1 MRNEGKTQDLKA
13 GAAKPRRRRKPAEG
27 ERREAGARESAH
39 HRELILSGLGVSAGI
54 AVGEAHVVEIGAVQI
69 PEYDIAEDAVEA
81 ELARFADALAKSH
94 RQLKK
99 LKSKS
104 TELHGAAAEELGFL
118 LDAHLQML
126 SGSRVIRGVENRIRR
141 DKINAEAAV
150 QAAISAVAEEF
161 EALDDAYL
169 AARASDV
176 REVGNRLLRN
186 LTQTPYEA
194 FKHLPE
200 GAIVIA
206 EELTPADTALL
217 DPKRIGGFATA
228 LGGAQSHTA
237 IMARSLEIP
246 AVLGIP
252 DLLTKVR
259 SGDGIIIDGHAG
271 KVVIRPRRERVEE
284 YQRRSAEI
292 AREDR
297 QLARLRNLP
306 SMTTDGRRI
315 GLFANL
321 ELPREVEN
329 AIQAGAA
336 GVGLLRTEFL
346 YMNRADLPSEDEQY
360 EILRE
365 IVETMSGRPVTI
377 RTLDIGNDKLAP
389 ALKDHIVETANPA
402 LGLRAIRLSLRDR
415 TLLDAQLAAI
425 LRAAA
430 HGPVRILLPMISHV
444 GEVKQTRA
452 ALEQVA
458 RRLKRRGVKLP
469 HLLPPLGVM
478 IEVPGAALAADA
490 LAQCSDFFAVGSN
503 DLTMYTL
510 AIDRGEEQVAHLY
523 NPLHPA
529 VLRLIQFATEAAM
542 RGRIPISVCGEI
554 AGDPK
559 FVPLLLG
566 LGIQELSMAVGN
578 IPRVKQRIRSLDLAA
593 ASRCA
598 RTIMEQTDSGRIAML
613 LDDFNALAR

>member
-1 MRNEGKTQDLKA
+1 MKNDKPDDGTKA
-13 GAAKPRRRRKPAEG
+13 RRRRKAADG
-27 ERREAGARESAH
+27 ERRETV
-39 HRELILSGLGVSAGI
+39 LKGLGVSAGI
-54 AVGEAHVVEIGAVQI
+54 AIGEAHVVEIGAVQV
-69 PEYDIAEDAVEA
+69 PEYDIADSEIEA
-81 ELARFADALAKSH
+81 ELLRFAEALRKSDK
-94 RQLKK
+94 QLKK
-99 LKSKS
+99 LKTKS
-104 TELHGAAAEELGFL
+104 AELHGAAAEELGFL
-118 LDAHLQML
+118 LDAHMQML
-126 SGSRVIRGVENRIRR
+126 SGSRIVRGVESRIRR

-161 EALDDAYL
+161 ERLDDAYL
-169 AARASDV
+169 AARADDV

-186 LTQTPYEA
+186 LTKTPYEA

-217 DPKRIGGFATA
+217 DPKQIAGFATA
-228 LGGAQSHTA
+228 IGGAQSHTA
-237 IMARSLEIP
+237 IMARSLELP

-252 DLLTKVR
+252 ELLTKVH
-259 SGDGIIIDGHAG
+259 SGDQLVIDGYTG
-271 KVVIRPRRERVEE
+271 RVVIHPNRERLAQYE
-284 YQRRSAEI
+284 RRTAEI
-292 AREDR
+292 EQEHK
-297 QLARLRNLP
+297 QLARLRKLP

-321 ELPREVEN
+321 ELPREVEH
-329 AIQAGAA
+329 ALEAGAA

-346 YMNRADLPSEDEQY
+346 YMNRPTLPSEDEQY

-365 IVETMSGRPVTI
+365 IVEGMNGRPVTI

-389 ALKDHIVETANPA
+389 ALKDHMVETANPA

-415 TLLDAQLAAI
+415 DLLDAQLGAM
-425 LRAAA
+425 LRAGA
-430 HGPVRILLPMISHV
+430 HGPVRILLPMISAV
-444 GEVKQTRA
+444 SEVKQTRA

-458 RRLKRRGVKLP
+458 KRLKKRGVKIADP
-469 HLLPPLGVM
+469 LPPLGIM

-490 LAQCSDFFAVGSN
+490 LAQCSDFFAIGSN

-529 VLRLIQFATEAAM
+529 VLRLIQFATEAAL

-559 FVPLLLG
+559 FAPLLLG

-578 IPRVKQRIRSLDLAA
+578 IPRIKQRIRSLDFAA
-593 ASRCA
+593 AARCA
-598 RTIMEQTDSGRIAML
+598 RIIMEQTDSGRIAML
-613 LDDFNALAR
+613 LDDFNALAT

>member
-1 MRNEGKTQDLKA
+1 MKNEPKDEGSKS
-13 GAAKPRRRRKPAEG
+13 RRRRKSAEG
-27 ERREAGARESAH
+27 ERREIV
-39 HRELILSGLGVSAGI
+39 LKGLGVSAGI
-54 AVGEAHVVEIGAVQI
+54 AIGQAHVVEIGAVQI
-69 PEYDIAEDAVEA
+69 PEYDIKEADVEA
-81 ELARFADALAKSH
+81 EIARFAEALQKSD

-99 LKSKS
+99 LKTKS

-118 LDAHLQML
+118 LEAHMQML
-126 SGSRVIRGVENRIRR
+126 SGSRIVRGVENRIRR
-141 DKINAEAAV
+141 EHINAEAAV

-161 EALDDAYL
+161 ERLDDAYL
-169 AARASDV
+169 AARADDV

-186 LTQTPYEA
+186 LTKTPYEA

-217 DPKRIGGFATA
+217 DPERVAGFATA
-228 LGGAQSHTA
+228 IGGAQSHTA
-237 IMARSLEIP
+237 IMARSLELP

-252 DLLTKVR
+252 ELLTKVR
-259 SGDGIIIDGHAG
+259 SGDPLVIDGYTG
-271 KVVIRPRRERVEE
+271 RVVIHPNRERLAQYE
-284 YQRRSAEI
+284 RRTAEI
-292 AREDR
+292 EQEQK
-297 QLARLRNLP
+297 QLSRLRKLP

-346 YMNRADLPSEDEQY
+346 YMNRPNLPTEDEQY
-360 EILRE
+360 ETLRE
-365 IVETMSGRPVTI
+365 IVEGMNGRPVTI

-389 ALKDHIVETANPA
+389 ALKDIVVETANPA
-402 LGLRAIRLSLRDR
+402 LGLRAIRLSLRHRD
-415 TLLDAQLAAI
+415 LLDAQLGAM
-425 LRAAA
+425 LRAGA
-430 HGPVRILLPMISHV
+430 HGPVRILLPMISAV
-444 GEVKQTRA
+444 SEVKQTRA

-458 RRLKRRGVKLP
+458 KRLKKRGVKIADP
-469 HLLPPLGVM
+469 LPPLGIM
-478 IEVPGAALAADA
+478 IEIPGAALAADA
-490 LAQCSDFFAVGSN
+490 LAQCSDFFAIGSN

-529 VLRLIQFATEAAM
+529 VLRLIQFATEAAL

-559 FVPLLLG
+559 FAPLLLG

-578 IPRVKQRIRSLDLAA
+578 IPRIKQRIRGLDFAA
-593 ASRCA
+593 AARCA
-598 RTIMEQTDSGRIAML
+598 RSVMEQTDSGRIAML
-613 LDDFNALAR
+613 LDDFNALAT

>member
-1 MRNEGKTQDLKA
+1 MRNDDANEDA
-13 GAAKPRRRRKPAEG
+13 RPRRRRKSPDG
-27 ERREAGARESAH
+27 DRRDAARKETS
-39 HRELILSGLGVSAGI
+39 RKEIVLSGLGVSAGI
-54 AVGEAHVVEIGAVQI
+54 AIGEAHVVEIGAVQI
-69 PEYDIAEDAVEA
+69 PEYDIAEGEIEA
-81 ELARFADALAKSH
+81 ELARFAEALEKSN

-99 LKSKS
+99 LKTKS
-104 TELHGAAAEELGFL
+104 AELHGAAAEELGFL
-118 LDAHLQML
+118 LEAHMQML
-126 SGSRVIRGVENRIRR
+126 SGSRIIRGVEQRIKR
-141 DKINAEAAV
+141 DRINAEAAV

-161 EALDDAYL
+161 EGLDDAYL
-169 AARASDV
+169 AARAADV

-186 LTQTPYEA
+186 LTKTPYEA

-217 DPKRIGGFATA
+217 DPKQVGGFATA
-228 LGGAQSHTA
+228 IGGAQSHTA
-237 IMARSLEIP
+237 IMARSLELP

-252 DLLTKVR
+252 ELLTRVR
-259 SGDGIIIDGHAG
+259 SGDPVVIDGYTG
-271 KVVIRPRRERVEE
+271 RVVIRPTRERLLE
-284 YQRRSAEI
+284 YERRAAEI
-292 AREDR
+292 AQEAR
-297 QLARLRNLP
+297 QLTRLRKLP

-329 AIQAGAA
+329 ALEAGAA
-336 GVGLLRTEFL
+336 GVGLLRTEFF
-346 YMNRADLPSEDEQY
+346 YMNRADLPSEDQQY

-365 IVETMSGRPVTI
+365 IVEGMAGRPVTV

-389 ALKDHIVETANPA
+389 ALKDHMVETANPA

-415 TLLDAQLAAI
+415 ELLDAQLGAI
-425 LRAAA
+425 LRAGV
-430 HGPVRILLPMISHV
+430 HGPVRILLPMISAV
-444 GEVKQTRA
+444 SEVKQTRA

-458 RRLKRRGVKLP
+458 KRLKRRGVKIADP
-469 HLLPPLGVM
+469 MPPLGVM
-478 IEVPGAALAADA
+478 IEIPGAALAADA
-490 LAQCSDFFAVGSN
+490 LAQCSDFFAIGSN

-529 VLRLIQFATEAAM
+529 VLRLIQFATEAAL
-542 RGRIPISVCGEI
+542 RARIPISVCGEI

-578 IPRVKQRIRSLDLAA
+578 IPRIKQRVRGLDFAA
-593 ASRCA
+593 AARCA
-598 RTIMEQTDSGRIAML
+598 RIIMEQTDSGRIAML
-613 LDDFNALAR
+613 LDDFNALAT

>member
-1 MRNEGKTQDLKA
+1 MKNEPKPPGPESD
-13 GAAKPRRRRKPAEG
+13 AAKTKRRKARAEG
-27 ERREAGARESAH
+27 ERRETVRREIV
-39 HRELILSGLGVSAGI
+39 LGGLGVSAGI
-54 AVGEAHVVEIGAVQI
+54 VIGSAHVIEIGAVQI
-69 PEYDIAEDAVEA
+69 PEYDIAESGIEA
-81 ELARFADALAKSH
+81 ELTRFAEALTQSE

-118 LDAHLQML
+118 LDAHMQML
-126 SGSRVIRGVENRIRR
+126 SGSRVIRGVEQRIKR
-141 DKINAEAAV
+141 DRINAEQAV
-150 QAAISAVAEEF
+150 QAAISAVAQEF
-161 EALDDAYL
+161 EALDDSYL
-169 AARASDV
+169 AARADDV

-186 LTQTPYEA
+186 LTKTPYEA
-194 FKHLPE
+194 FRHLPD
-200 GAIVIA
+200 GAVVIA

-217 DPKRIGGFATA
+217 DPKHVGGFATA

-237 IMARSLEIP
+237 IMARSLELP

-252 DLLTKVR
+252 ELLTRVR
-259 SGDGIIIDGHAG
+259 SGDQIIIDGHAG
-271 KVVIRPRRERVEE
+271 RVVIHPTVERLAEYGRRITELA
-284 YQRRSAEI
+284 Q
-292 AREDR
+292 EDR
-297 QLARLRNLP
+297 QLARLRKLP

-315 GLFANL
+315 GLYANL
-321 ELPREVEN
+321 ELPREVDHALE
-329 AIQAGAA
+329 AGAA

-346 YMNRADLPSEDEQY
+346 YMNRPDLPSEDEQY

-365 IVETMSGRPVTI
+365 IVEGMSGRPVTV

-389 ALKDHIVETANPA
+389 ALKDHMVETANPA
-402 LGLRAIRLSLRDR
+402 LGLRAIRMSLRDR
-415 TLLDAQLAAI
+415 PLLDAQLGAI
-425 LRAAA
+425 VRAGV

-452 ALEQVA
+452 ALDQVV
-458 RRLKRRGVKLP
+458 RRLKRRGVKLADP
-469 HLLPPLGVM
+469 LPPLGVM

-490 LAQCSDFFAVGSN
+490 LAQVAEFFAIGSN

-529 VLRLIQFATEAAM
+529 VLRLIQFATEAAL
-542 RGRIPISVCGEI
+542 RARIPISVCGEI

-578 IPRVKQRIRSLDLAA
+578 IPRIKQRVRRLDFAA
-593 ASRCA
+593 AGRCA
-598 RTIMEQTDSGRIAML
+598 RTIMEQTDSGRIAAL
-613 LDDFNALAR
+613 LDDFNALAT

>member
-1 MRNEGKTQDLKA
+1 MKNE
-13 GAAKPRRRRKPAEG
+13 KPEDGTKSRRRRKVPDG
-27 ERREAGARESAH
+27 ERREIV
-39 HRELILSGLGVSAGI
+39 LKGLGVSAGI
-54 AVGEAHVVEIGAVQI
+54 AIGEAHVVEIGAVQI
-69 PEYDIAEDAVEA
+69 PEYDIAESAVDAEI
-81 ELARFADALAKSH
+81 ERFADALQKSD

-99 LKSKS
+99 LKTKS

-118 LDAHLQML
+118 LEAHMQML
-126 SGSRVIRGVENRIRR
+126 SGSRIVRGVENRIRR
-141 DKINAEAAV
+141 DRINAEAAV
-150 QAAISAVAEEF
+150 QAAITAVAEEF
-161 EALDDAYL
+161 ERLDDAYL
-169 AARASDV
+169 AARADDV

-186 LTQTPYEA
+186 LTKTPYEA

-200 GAIVIA
+200 GAIIIA

-217 DPKRIGGFATA
+217 DPKHVAGFATA
-228 LGGAQSHTA
+228 IGGAQSHTA
-237 IMARSLEIP
+237 IMARSLELP

-252 DLLTKVR
+252 ELLTKVK
-259 SGDGIIIDGHAG
+259 SGDPLVIDGYTG
-271 KVVIRPRRERVEE
+271 RIVIHPNRERLAQYE
-284 YQRRSAEI
+284 RRSAEI
-292 AREDR
+292 EQEQK
-297 QLARLRNLP
+297 QLSRLRKLP
-306 SMTTDGRRI
+306 SMTADGRRI

-329 AIQAGAA
+329 AIEAGAA

-346 YMNRADLPSEDEQY
+346 YMNRPTLPTEDEQY

-365 IVETMSGRPVTI
+365 IVEGMNGRPVTI

-389 ALKDHIVETANPA
+389 ALKDLMVETANPA
-402 LGLRAIRLSLRDR
+402 LGLRAIRLSLRHRD
-415 TLLDAQLAAI
+415 LLDAQLGAM
-425 LRAAA
+425 LRAGA
-430 HGPVRILLPMISHV
+430 HGPVRILLPMISAV
-444 GEVKQTRA
+444 TEVKQTRA

-458 RRLKRRGVKLP
+458 KRLKRRGVKIADP
-469 HLLPPLGVM
+469 LPPLGIM
-478 IEVPGAALAADA
+478 IEIPGAALAADA

-529 VLRLIQFATEAAM
+529 VLRLIQFATEAAL

-559 FVPLLLG
+559 FAPLLLG

-578 IPRVKQRIRSLDLAA
+578 IPRIKQRVRSLDFAA
-593 ASRCA
+593 AARCA
-598 RTIMEQTDSGRIAML
+598 RIIMEQTDSGRIAML
-613 LDDFNALAR
+613 LDDFNAMAT

>member
-1 MRNEGKTQDLKA
+1 MRNDDANEDA
-13 GAAKPRRRRKPAEG
+13 RPRRRRKSTDG
-27 ERREAGARESAH
+27 DRRDAARKETS
-39 HRELILSGLGVSAGI
+39 RKEIVLSGLGVSAGI
-54 AVGEAHVVEIGAVQI
+54 AIGEAHVVEIGAVQI
-69 PEYDIAEDAVEA
+69 PEYDIAEGEIEA
-81 ELARFADALAKSH
+81 ELARFAEALEKSN

-99 LKSKS
+99 LKTKS
-104 TELHGAAAEELGFL
+104 AELHGAAAEELGFL
-118 LDAHLQML
+118 LEAHMQML
-126 SGSRVIRGVENRIRR
+126 SGSRIIRGVEQRIKR
-141 DKINAEAAV
+141 DRINAEAAV

-161 EALDDAYL
+161 EGLDDAYL
-169 AARASDV
+169 AARAADV

-186 LTQTPYEA
+186 LTKTPYEA

-217 DPKRIGGFATA
+217 DPKQVGGFATA
-228 LGGAQSHTA
+228 IGGAQSHTA
-237 IMARSLEIP
+237 IMARSLELP

-252 DLLTKVR
+252 ELLTRVK
-259 SGDGIIIDGHAG
+259 SGDPVVIDGYTG
-271 KVVIRPRRERVEE
+271 RVVIRPTRERLLE
-284 YQRRSAEI
+284 YERRAAEI
-292 AREDR
+292 AQEAR
-297 QLARLRNLP
+297 QLTRLRKLP

-329 AIQAGAA
+329 ALEAGAA
-336 GVGLLRTEFL
+336 GVGLLRTEFF
-346 YMNRADLPSEDEQY
+346 YMNRADLPSEDQQY

-365 IVETMSGRPVTI
+365 IVEGMAGRPVTV

-389 ALKDHIVETANPA
+389 ALKDHMVETANPA

-415 TLLDAQLAAI
+415 ELLDAQLGAI
-425 LRAAA
+425 LRAGV
-430 HGPVRILLPMISHV
+430 HGPVRILLPMISAV
-444 GEVKQTRA
+444 SEVKQTRA

-458 RRLKRRGVKLP
+458 KRLKRRGVKIADP
-469 HLLPPLGVM
+469 MPPLGVM
-478 IEVPGAALAADA
+478 IEIPGAALAADA
-490 LAQCSDFFAVGSN
+490 LAQCSDFFAIGSN

-529 VLRLIQFATEAAM
+529 VLRLIQFATEAAL
-542 RGRIPISVCGEI
+542 RARIPISVCGEI

-578 IPRVKQRIRSLDLAA
+578 IPRIKQRVRGLDFAA
-593 ASRCA
+593 AARCA
-598 RTIMEQTDSGRIAML
+598 RIIMEQTDSGRIAML
-613 LDDFNALAR
+613 LDDFNALAT